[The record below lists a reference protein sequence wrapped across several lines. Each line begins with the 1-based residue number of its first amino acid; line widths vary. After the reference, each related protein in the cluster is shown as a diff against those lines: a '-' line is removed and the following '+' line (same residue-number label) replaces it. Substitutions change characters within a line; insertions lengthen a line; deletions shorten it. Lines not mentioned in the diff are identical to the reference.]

1 MLLKFPNFTDIFLL
15 FLIWFLILSWG
26 EVSHYWK
33 LGWGHTDSS
42 NFTSRRI
49 RSPAADLQGWCSVI
63 EHRWCSAHSVFLWTT
78 PCPWQVCKAFEA
90 VTFCCPWMTPNLADI
105 NRKLDF
111 EKCLLF
117 NIAYSTFL
125 LPWRKLL
132 GVCVHVWFIQSS
144 VCGQKLIMSAW
155 ALTEAG
161 RILDLPH

>member
-1 MLLKFPNFTDIFLL
+1 MLFKFPNFTDIFLL
-15 FLIWFLILSWG
+15 FLIWFHICPEG

-49 RSPAADLQGWCSVI
+49 RSPAGDLQGWCSVI
-63 EHRWCSAHSVFLWTT
+63 EHRWCSAHSVFLWKTS
-78 PCPWQVCKAFEA
+78 CPWQVCEAFKA
-90 VTFCCPWMTPNLADI
+90 VTFVAHEWPQIWPILIENWTLKNAY
-105 NRKLDF
+105 
-111 EKCLLF
+111 
-117 NIAYSTFL
+117 YSTL
-125 LPWRKLL
+125 LKAHNFYLDAKGW
-132 GVCVHVWFIQSS
+132 VCVHVWFMQSS